1 MYQCFTH
8 IYFQNSKCE
17 REGEEEEKKSE
28 VKEEKLKVGELIEKG
43 CEVEDGREEKD
54 AVGKWRSPDL
64 PTKSNGG
71 QTAW

>member
-28 VKEEKLKVGELIEKG
+28 VKEEKLKVEELMEKG
-43 CEVEDGREEKD
+43 CEVEDGREKKD
-54 AVGKWRSPDL
+54 AK
-64 PTKSNGG
+64 
-71 QTAW
+71 